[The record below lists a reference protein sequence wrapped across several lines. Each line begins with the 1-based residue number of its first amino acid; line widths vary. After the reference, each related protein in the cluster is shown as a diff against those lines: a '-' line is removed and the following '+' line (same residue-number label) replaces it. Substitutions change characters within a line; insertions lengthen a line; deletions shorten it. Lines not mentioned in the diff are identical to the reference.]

1 MPATNTERRRVPP
14 VDAPKGMAMRGDTE
28 QAGPGYAR
36 VAAMT
41 VMVLAII
48 GTGYLI
54 LSMMRLVLLVF
65 AATVIAVL
73 FSAVAR
79 RIQKWTH
86 LPRGLALAAAIIL
99 LLGIVIGI
107 FYGFGAQLVQQ
118 FDTIREQIPS
128 ALQAIQRQLDAWGL
142 GEPARDLLSQGS
154 SDLSTIMSRA
164 GSYVLSIGSGL
175 SDAVLVLVGAIFL
188 AADPELYR
196 RGLVKLVPPAAEPVA
211 RKAVDDAAAG
221 LRGWMK
227 GEAVAIVV
235 VAVLT
240 GTGLWLLGVPAAI
253 GLGLIAGLMDIVPYV
268 GPIIAGLPAVMLA
281 FTHSPS
287 TALWTIV
294 LFLIVQQIQG
304 NILQPIVQKHAVDV
318 PPAVL
323 LFSVIGMGLMFGF
336 IGVVLAA
343 PLTIVVFVLVQRIYV
358 QALLGREITVAT
370 DKVKGEDQ

>member
-1 MPATNTERRRVPP
+1 MDSNAQRPTL
-14 VDAPKGMAMRGDTE
+14 
-28 QAGPGYAR
+28 GYSR

-41 VMVLAII
+41 VMVLAIA
-48 GTGYLI
+48 GTAFL
-54 LSMMRLVLLVF
+54 LVSMMRLVLLVF

-73 FSAVAR
+73 FSAGAN
-79 RIQKWTH
+79 RIQRWTN
-86 LPRGLALAAAIIL
+86 LPRGLALALSIVL
-99 LLGIVIGI
+99 LLGTVIGI
-107 FYGFGAQLVQQ
+107 FLGFGAQLVAQ
-118 FDTIREQIPS
+118 FDMIRQQIPS
-128 ALQAIQRQLDAWGL
+128 ALQAIQGQLDGWGL
-142 GEPARDLLSQGS
+142 GEPARELLSQGS

-164 GSYVLSIGSGL
+164 GTYVLSIGSGL

-196 RGLVKLVPPAAEPVA
+196 RGLVKLVPPSAEPVA
-211 RKAVDDAAAG
+211 RQAVDDAAGG

-227 GEAVAIVV
+227 GEALAIIVV
-235 VAVLT
+235 ALLT
-240 GTGLWLLGVPAAI
+240 GAGLWLLGVPAAI
-253 GLGLIAGLMDIVPYV
+253 GLGLIAGLMDVVPYV

-281 FTHSPS
+281 FTQSPS

-294 LFLIVQQIQG
+294 LFLVVQQIQG

-343 PLTIVVFVLVQRIYV
+343 PLTIVMFVLVQRIYV
-358 QALLGREITVAT
+358 QHLLGRDITVAT
-370 DKVKGEDQ
+370 DKAEEE

>member
-1 MPATNTERRRVPP
+1 
-14 VDAPKGMAMRGDTE
+14 MAQDDIQRSV
-28 QAGPGYAR
+28 PGYGR

-41 VMVLAII
+41 VMVLAIV
-48 GTGYLI
+48 GAAWLFV
-54 LSMMRLVLLVF
+54 SMMRLVLLVF

-73 FSAVAR
+73 FSAVAN
-79 RIQKWTH
+79 RIQRWTR
-86 LPRGLALAAAIIL
+86 LPRGLALALSIIL
-99 LLGIVIGI
+99 LLGIVVGI
-107 FYGFGAQLVQQ
+107 FYAFGAQLAQQ

-128 ALQAIQRQLDAWGL
+128 AFQAIERQLDAWGL
-142 GEPARDLLSQGS
+142 GEPARELLSQGG
-154 SDLSTIMSRA
+154 SDLSTMMSRA
-164 GSYVLSIGSGL
+164 GSYVLSIGSGV

-196 RGLVKLVPPAAEPVA
+196 RGLVKLVPPSAEPVA
-211 RKAVDDAAAG
+211 RQAVDDAAGG
-221 LRGWMK
+221 LRGWMR

-240 GTGLWLLGVPAAI
+240 GAGLWMLGVPAAI
-253 GLGLIAGLMDIVPYV
+253 GLGLIAGLMDVVPYV
-268 GPIIAGLPAVMLA
+268 GPIIAGVPAVMLA

-323 LFSVIGMGLMFGF
+323 LFSVIGMGLLFGF
-336 IGVVLAA
+336 IGVLLAA
-343 PLTIVVFVLVQRIYV
+343 PLTIVVFVVVQRVYV
-358 QALLGREITVAT
+358 QTLLGRDITVAT
-370 DKVKGEDQ
+370 DKVKEE

>member
-1 MPATNTERRRVPP
+1 MGDS
-14 VDAPKGMAMRGDTE
+14 DAGRST
-28 QAGPGYAR
+28 PGYGR

-41 VMVLAII
+41 VMVLAIA
-48 GTGYLI
+48 GTAFL
-54 LSMMRLVLLVF
+54 LVSMMRLVLLVF
-65 AATVIAVL
+65 AATTIAVL
-73 FSAVAR
+73 FSAVAN
-79 RIQKWTH
+79 RIQRWTR
-86 LPRGLALAAAIIL
+86 LPRGLALALSVIL

-107 FYGFGAQLVQQ
+107 FFGFGAQLVNQ
-118 FDTIREQIPS
+118 FDLIRQQIPS
-128 ALQAIQRQLDAWGL
+128 ALQAIQQQLDGWGL
-142 GEPARDLLSQGS
+142 GEPARELLSQGS

-196 RGLVKLVPPAAEPVA
+196 RGLVKLVPPSAEPVA
-211 RKAVDDAAAG
+211 RQAVDDAAGG

-227 GEAVAIVV
+227 GEAIAIVV

-240 GTGLWLLGVPAAI
+240 ATGLWLLGVPAAI
-253 GLGLIAGLMDIVPYV
+253 GLGLIAGLMDVVPYV

-281 FTHSPS
+281 FTQSPS

-304 NILQPIVQKHAVDV
+304 NILMPIVQKHAVDV

-323 LFSVIGMGLMFGF
+323 LFSVIGMGLLFGF
-336 IGVVLAA
+336 IGVLLAA

-358 QALLGREITVAT
+358 QHLLGRDITVAT
-370 DKVKGEDQ
+370 DKVQEEG

>member
-1 MPATNTERRRVPP
+1 
-14 VDAPKGMAMRGDTE
+14 MRGE
-28 QAGPGYAR
+28 AERQPAGYGR
-36 VAAMT
+36 IAAMT
-41 VMVLAII
+41 VMVLAIA
-48 GTGYLI
+48 GAGYL
-54 LSMMRLVLLVF
+54 LVSMMRLVLLVF

-79 RIQKWTH
+79 RIQKWTR
-86 LPRGLALAAAIIL
+86 LPRGLALALSIIL
-99 LLGIVIGI
+99 LLGTVVAI
-107 FYGFGAQLVQQ
+107 FYGFGAQLVDQ
-118 FDTIREQIPS
+118 FDTIRDQIPA
-128 ALQAIQRQLDAWGL
+128 ALQAIQRQLEGWGL
-142 GEPARDLLSQGS
+142 GEPARELLSQGS

-196 RGLVKLVPPAAEPVA
+196 RGLVKLVPQRAEPVA
-211 RKAVDDAAAG
+211 RQAVDDAAGG
-221 LRGWMK
+221 LRGWMR
-227 GEAVAIVV
+227 GEAVAIIV

-240 GTGLWLLGVPAAI
+240 GGGLWLLGVPAAI
-253 GLGLIAGLMDIVPYV
+253 GLGLIAGLMDIVPFV
-268 GPIIAGLPAVMLA
+268 GPIIAGVPAVMLA
-281 FTHSPS
+281 FTQSPT
-287 TALWTIV
+287 TALWTIG

-336 IGVVLAA
+336 IGVLLAA

-358 QALLGREITVAT
+358 QALLGRDITVAT
-370 DKVKGEDQ
+370 DKVKEED

>member
-1 MPATNTERRRVPP
+1 MMQGETERR
-14 VDAPKGMAMRGDTE
+14 GLSYG
-28 QAGPGYAR
+28 R
-36 VAAMT
+36 VATMT
-41 VMVLAII
+41 VMVLAIV
-48 GTGYLI
+48 GAGLLLI
-54 LSMMRLVLLVF
+54 SMMRLVLLVF

-79 RIQKWTH
+79 RIQKWTR
-86 LPRGLALAAAIIL
+86 LPRGLSLAAAIIL
-99 LLGIVIGI
+99 LLGIVVGI

-142 GEPARDLLSQGS
+142 GGPARDLLSQGS
-154 SDLSTIMSRA
+154 SDMSTIMSRA
-164 GSYVLSIGSGL
+164 GTYALSIGSGL

-196 RGLVKLVPPAAEPVA
+196 RGLVKLVPPKAEPVA
-211 RKAVDDAAAG
+211 RKAVDDAAGG

-227 GEAVAIVV
+227 GEAVAIIV

-253 GLGLIAGLMDIVPYV
+253 GLGLIAGLMDVVPYV
-268 GPIIAGLPAVMLA
+268 GPIIAGVPAVMLA
-281 FTHSPS
+281 FTVSPS
-287 TALWTIV
+287 TALWTIGV
-294 LFLIVQQIQG
+294 FLIVQQIQG

-336 IGVVLAA
+336 IGVLLAA

-358 QALLGREITVAT
+358 QALLGRDITVAT
-370 DKVKGEDQ
+370 DKVKEEE